1 MTLHVLFDAVTTDSS
16 VAEMTLKT
24 LQERSIIR
32 TPNHVL
38 TMKSGLV
45 EIIVNAGET
54 TQTLE
59 KWKDEFFAG
68 QVSQLFD
75 QVDAQES
82 KVT

>member
-1 MTLHVLFDAVTTDSS
+1 MTLYVVFDTVTTDSS
-16 VAEMTLKT
+16 VAKMTLKT
-24 LQERSIIR
+24 LQKRSIIR

-59 KWKDEFFAG
+59 KGCDKVCAG

-82 KVT
+82 KVA